1 MLLLLERLPPKE
13 RVGAAVLRLDVLD
26 ELLPKERVG
35 VDGRLVVVEGRF
47 IVVEGR
53 STVVEGR
60 FVVVVGRSLP
70 NVRLGAVVLDVLL
83 LLPELKF

>member
-1 MLLLLERLPPKE
+1 VLLLLERLPPKE

-53 STVVEGR
+53 

-70 NVRLGAVVLDVLL
+70 NVRLGAVVLGVLL